1 MGNKGLIDLPDME
14 IKVSASEQKK
24 PKLNI
29 IDVLLK
35 LDWKDKCPIC
45 GKEVK
50 VIWTSPD
57 GKAKA
62 YKCVKGH
69 SKEGRRNHPVWLVR
83 E

>member
-1 MGNKGLIDLPDME
+1 MSIS
-14 IKVSASEQKK
+14 VSASDETK
-24 PKLNI
+24 PKVNI

-45 GKEVK
+45 GKKVK

-57 GKAKA
+57 GKTKA
-62 YKCVKGH
+62 YKCIKGH
-69 SKEGRRNHPVWLVR
+69 SKKGVLDHPVWLVR

>member
-1 MGNKGLIDLPDME
+1 LAKIA
-14 IKVSASEQKK
+14 IKVSASDEK

-29 IDVLLK
+29 IDVVLK
-35 LDWKDKCPIC
+35 LDWKDKCPLC
-45 GKEVK
+45 GKDVK

-62 YKCVKGH
+62 FQCVKGH
-69 SKEGRRNHPVWLVR
+69 SKAGVLDHPVWLVR